1 MWSLGRYEIIEQLG
15 QGSMG
20 TVYKARD
27 PILGRD
33 VAIKRILVQPGEHS
47 EAVEFRERFFREAR
61 AAGKLSHPG
70 IVTVFDVSE
79 HEGTPFLVMEYVA
92 GRTLLSILQNDER
105 MSLDRA
111 CDVGVQ
117 LAEALDYAHRNGVIH
132 RDIKPAN
139 ILVTSD
145 GRIKIADFGVARLIE
160 SQLTARG
167 QLLGTPAFMAPEQFI
182 GMPVDARSD
191 LFSAGVVI
199 YCMMTGEKPFAGDTL
214 VGVQYRVMH
223 TEAVEPRKLNPG
235 ISPRLEA
242 LVLRTID
249 KDPSKRYASG
259 AELARDLRLCL
270 EGGREPASSMTTAGT
285 PPYEPTLL
293 MTAKPVGAYARRRLK
308 IGLFV
313 LIPFLMTFFAA
324 TTFYF
329 ARHRSPKDA
338 VSTAEAAKTPRAL
351 EAAPPELVAEHSGP
365 DVRTQAQTESVSRE
379 EPAKETSKA
388 LSIEN
393 PRVKAQRVGLTAN
406 PAPVVPPAPQPG
418 PPIASVVV
426 SPPEPEPPRRP
437 VDEATAKE
445 INDAVSAPAVSE
457 TAASYKS
464 SRLLIASVAVPES
477 FTIIVNVDNE
487 LFFSRNATVAANFPV
502 DDRTGRIQLQSLQS
516 IPSAPLS
523 EERPLPPG
531 KHKVQVNVMMASRR
545 VGKVQEITERFH
557 SGQRRILEIDFLSE
571 AQSSHGRDPSLFKI
585 TLK

>member
-33 VAIKRILVQPGEHS
+33 VAIKRILVQPGERS
-47 EAVEFRERFFREAR
+47 EAADFRERFFREAR

-79 HEGTPFLVMEYVA
+79 HDGTPFLVMEYVP

-111 CDVGVQ
+111 CEVGIQ

-145 GRIKIADFGVARLIE
+145 GRIKIADFGVAKLIE

-182 GMPVDARSD
+182 GMPIDARSD

-199 YCMMTGEKPFAGDTL
+199 YCMLTGEKPFAGDTL
-214 VGVQYRVMH
+214 VGVQYKVMH
-223 TEAVEPRKLNPG
+223 TEAVEPRKLNPA
-235 ISPRLEA
+235 ISPRLDA
-242 LVLRTID
+242 LILKTIE

-270 EGGREPASSMTTAGT
+270 AGEPLSNTTTAIT
-285 PPYEPTLL
+285 PVYEPTLL
-293 MTAKPVGAYARRRLK
+293 ITAKPDETQSRRRMSV
-308 IGLFV
+308 GL
-313 LIPFLMTFFAA
+313 LIPLLITFFAV
-324 TTFYF
+324 TTVYLVRN
-329 ARHRSPKDA
+329 ARRKEPA
-338 VSTAEAAKTPRAL
+338 ITAEATK
-351 EAAPPELVAEHSGP
+351 
-365 DVRTQAQTESVSRE
+365 
-379 EPAKETSKA
+379 
-388 LSIEN
+388 
-393 PRVKAQRVGLTAN
+393 
-406 PAPVVPPAPQPG
+406 PVVPAEAPAIAPPKAADASFEPEVNTDTEAKPVSPAEPARETVKAFPVENSRVVKTQRAALISNTPTIVAPTPQPE
-418 PPIASVVV
+418 PAVASVVV
-426 SPPEPEPPRRP
+426 ATREPPPQP
-437 VDEATAKE
+437 VDRAPAKE
-445 INDAVSAPAVSE
+445 LNEPVRAPASSGA
-457 TAASYKS
+457 AASYKS

-487 LFFSRNATVAANFPV
+487 PFFSRNATVVANFPV
-502 DDRTGRIQLQSLQS
+502 EDRTGRIQFPSLQSL
-516 IPSAPLS
+516 PSVPLS

-545 VGKVQEITERFH
+545 VGKVQEITEKFH
-557 SGQRRILEIDFLSE
+557 SGQRRILEIDFLPE
-571 AQSSHGRDPSLFKI
+571 AQSSRGHDPSLFKI